1 MPQALLFYA
10 LSFALVSL
18 VTIKHSLLI
27 NSKDTFL
34 YNLAKFTEGRAIFV
48 VVVFK
53 NGSLNFNLW
62 GEILDPKKSLNKYFP
77 AF

>member
-48 VVVFK
+48 VVFK
-53 NGSLNFNLW
+53 NSSLNFNLR